1 MLYHNNV
8 SFAPAKF
15 VFISRCT
22 AQQKE
27 PIMLKNQ
34 VLDKNIPVPLYFQLK
49 NLISDQIKNGTYQS
63 GDLIPTENELSEM
76 FGISRTTVRQAI
88 SELVREG
95 QLFRV
100 KSKGTFVAK
109 PKVTQHMLNR
119 YFSYDREVSASGQKT
134 ERIQLGREVIPM
146 PRQMVELGAG
156 KPGDRVIYLK
166 RKRLIENIPAVR
178 IDAYL
183 VFDKFKQLMDAD
195 LVHNSLLEI
204 MNENPETRVYR
215 QTRSVEAVP
224 ATKEDINELD
234 VEPGSAIQKLT
245 TVRYNEAGE
254 VLELSVAYHR
264 ADMNRIEVEIINP
277 MDELA

>member
-1 MLYHNNV
+1 
-8 SFAPAKF
+8 
-15 VFISRCT
+15 
-22 AQQKE
+22 
-27 PIMLKNQ
+27 MLKNQ
-34 VLDKNIPVPLYFQLK
+34 TLDKSIPVPLYFQLK
-49 NLISDQIKNGTYQS
+49 NLISEQIRNGTYQS
-63 GDLIPTENELSEM
+63 GDLIPTENELSDM

-88 SELVREG
+88 TDLVRDG

-119 YFSYDREVSASGQKT
+119 YFSYDQAAAESGRKT
-134 ERIQLGREVIPM
+134 ERIQLAREVIPM
-146 PRQMVELGAG
+146 PREMIELGAG

-166 RKRLIENIPAVR
+166 RKRLIENVPSVR

-183 VFDKFKQLMDAD
+183 VYDKFSHLLDAD
-195 LVHNSLLEI
+195 LVNNSLMEI
-204 MNENPETRVYR
+204 MNQNPETRVCR

-254 VLELSVAYHR
+254 VLERSVAWHR

-277 MDELA
+277 ADELQ